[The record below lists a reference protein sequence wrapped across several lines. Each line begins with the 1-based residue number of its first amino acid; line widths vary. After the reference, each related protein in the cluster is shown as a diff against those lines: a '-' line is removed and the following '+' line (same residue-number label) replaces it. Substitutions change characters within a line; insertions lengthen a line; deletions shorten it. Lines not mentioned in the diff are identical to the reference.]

1 MYSLKV
7 NGKCIVIKLDNTGFY
22 KSFDALKNSIIQKE
36 KTLVIEEIV
45 LLSDQKK
52 LTVPFDLNF
61 VSHSKTLEELFCLEG
76 ITFEEALSKVKET
89 KEVEQE
95 VKQEVEDLTDEKI
108 ISMSFITS
116 STIAG
121 MKIVETLGMARGST
135 VRAKHIGR
143 DLMAELKGLVG
154 GEIKG
159 YTELIAE
166 GREEAIYRMKDDAFR
181 MGANAIVDVRFG
193 TSTLT
198 AGFTEMIS
206 YGTAVKIQEEE

>member
-7 NGKCIVIKLDNTGFY
+7 NGKCLVITLDNTGFY
-22 KSFDALKNSIIQKE
+22 KSFDVLKNSILQKE
-36 KTLVIEEIV
+36 KTLVIEELT
-45 LLSDQKK
+45 LLSGKK
-52 LTVPFDLNF
+52 EITVPFDLNY
-61 VSHSKTLEELFCLEG
+61 VSHSNTLEELFCLEG
-76 ITFEEALSKVKET
+76 MTFEEALSKVKE
-89 KEVEQE
+89 KIEVEQVE
-95 VKQEVEDLTDEKI
+95 QVAEDLADEKV

-121 MKIVETLGMARGST
+121 MKIIETLGMARGST

-166 GREEAIYRMKDDAFR
+166 GREEAIYRMKEDAFR

>member
-1 MYSLKV
+1 M
-7 NGKCIVIKLDNTGFY
+7 ITLDNTGLY
-22 KSFDALKNSIIQKE
+22 KSFDVLKNSIIQKE

-52 LTVPFDLNF
+52 LTVPFDLDF

-76 ITFEEALSKVKET
+76 MTFEEALSKVKET
-89 KEVEQE
+89 KEVE
-95 VKQEVEDLTDEKI
+95 QEVEDLTDEKI

>member
-1 MYSLKV
+1 MYSLKI
-7 NGKCIVIKLDNTGFY
+7 NGKCLVITLDNTGFY
-22 KSFDALKNSIIQKE
+22 KSFDVLKKSIIQKE

-52 LTVPFDLNF
+52 LTVPFDLDF

-76 ITFEEALSKVKET
+76 MTFEEALSKVKET
-89 KEVEQE
+89 KEVE
-95 VKQEVEDLTDEKI
+95 QEVEDLTDEKI

>member
-1 MYSLKV
+1 MSFTIHKTDNSIEISKEE
-7 NGKCIVIKLDNTGFY
+7 NGQY
-22 KSFDALKNSIIQKE
+22 KSFDDVCTEIISQDKQHTIESI
-36 KTLVIEEIV
+36 TLDINGDKYQVTEGVDRFYDRPSYQVLVNEFERAKQAQAESAEHDKKDEIV
-45 LLSDQKK
+45 S
-52 LTVPFDLNF
+52 N
-61 VSHSKTLEELFCLEG
+61 
-76 ITFEEALSKVKET
+76 IN
-89 KEVEQE
+89 
-95 VKQEVEDLTDEKI
+95 
-108 ISMSFITS
+108 FITS

-181 MGANAIVDVRFG
+181 MGADAIVDVRFG

>member
-1 MYSLKV
+1 MSFTIHKTDNSIEISKEE
-7 NGKCIVIKLDNTGFY
+7 NGQY
-22 KSFDALKNSIIQKE
+22 KSFDDVCTEIISQEKQHIIESI
-36 KTLVIEEIV
+36 TLDINGDKYQVTEGVDRFYDRPSYQVLVNEFERAKQAQAESAEHDKKDEIV
-45 LLSDQKK
+45 S
-52 LTVPFDLNF
+52 N
-61 VSHSKTLEELFCLEG
+61 
-76 ITFEEALSKVKET
+76 IN
-89 KEVEQE
+89 
-95 VKQEVEDLTDEKI
+95 
-108 ISMSFITS
+108 FITS

-181 MGANAIVDVRFG
+181 MGADAIVDVRFG